1 MITPFVFSTL
11 MAMLNMISVY
21 GVSCRMNTEAA
32 AATLGVYNPF
42 QPSFFT
48 STGAPWETRTP
59 RHIATPEWAIHPL
72 LSHKY
77 THSLPSLCR
86 PME

>member
-1 MITPFVFSTL
+1 MARCELTMITPFVFSTL

-42 QPSFFT
+42 QPSFYHQYRGT
-48 STGAPWETRTP
+48 LGN
-59 RHIATPEWAIHPL
+59 
-72 LSHKY
+72 
-77 THSLPSLCR
+77 
-86 PME
+86 